1 MCGCG
6 CNSSANVIDVRAIDP
21 RMRHQLIFHRFDQL
35 NTGDS
40 FLLVNDHDPQGL
52 RMQFEAALGHR
63 FAWEYEQQG
72 PEVWKVRISKLG
84 CCGSCA

>member
-6 CNSSANVIDVRAIDP
+6 CNPSSNVLDVRAIAP
-21 RMRHQLIFHRFDQL
+21 FQRHQLIFSRFEQL
-35 NTGDS
+35 QDGES
-40 FLLVNDHDPQGL
+40 LLLVNDHDPQPL

-63 FAWEYEQQG
+63 FTWEYEQQG
-72 PEVWKVRISKLG
+72 PDLWKIRISKLH